1 MLVVV
6 PPENHTVGMEM
17 GTDPVA
23 MGKIVVTEY
32 RVQTIE
38 IVVTA
43 ILDITENVVFYTLP
57 LYQMSV
63 LKSCLKSVV
72 EMVEDSDCGDRN
84 VDSGDQN
91 FNAPTPMPIFREKED
106 KKDFRNFFHC
116 TCTSGIR
123 VLGKEVSFLWTL
135 VLTFFG
141 PFVVVVVNLMFKHI
155 HVESPWH

>member
-6 PPENHTVGMEM
+6 PPENHTVGMGM
-17 GTDPVA
+17 GTDPGAV
-23 MGKIVVTEY
+23 GKTVVTQY

-43 ILDITENVVFYTLP
+43 VLDITENVVFYAFP

-84 VDSGDQN
+84 VDPEDQN
-91 FNAPTPMPIFREKED
+91 ADAPPLMPIFREKKD
-106 KKDFRNFFHC
+106 KKDFREYFHR

-123 VLGKEVSFLWTL
+123 VLGKEASFLWTL

-141 PFVVVVVNLMFKHI
+141 PFVVVVVSLMFKHI